1 RFVALN
7 FVFHPARSSA
17 RFKSAEISVAVRR
30 VDEDGDTKR
39 PSLVGALTGADAQQ
53 ERDFGTQTSRSNPVA
68 NPHSALI
75 RSSDALPPNRMRSL
89 RDSPPRFLRHAPHL
103 LFGAISPETLTWN
116 FNLAGS
122 LGVSQGPANA
132 TLKPSGG
139 MNGSYKMY
147 EMMRIQGSM
156 RGLHGWLGRQY
167 NNTTEDGEIVWTL
180 EENRLQKSGLP
191 REFTFVMLLTKGSG
205 GYEGV
210 EDVKLEL
217 DIKPVVGGFMGIS
230 NASFPGVVNNMLSYR
245 PLHNTPVD
253 LDLDVGQRF
262 QPEEKG
268 WGFNFAKL
276 ATDFDDFVWLPGQ
289 TWSTSEHGER
299 GDVGGGTAD
308 NGADQKDDGGK
319 NAKKQQDDKAPQQ
332 PLLGGDNTLNLRLI
346 LDHNAGRGSPAAI
359 ANAASL
365 PYISLRPQQ
374 PPYPHSRGPSP
385 LHAVPAPSSSVR
397 SRQSRVSA
405 SGSTSTSNKRRSI
418 TITSSAAQP
427 AAADHSTATPDA
439 DRRTSRS
446 PTLRRRTSR
455 SSLDKEYNSP
465 PPPSSQR
472 RAARP
477 NTIHDP
483 YGSRSPHAHFPSS
496 PPLANSA
503 ARPSSWYRHDD
514 SDGLETASQRPPP
527 RTADSNASSQATVVR
542 HTVAYDPVRADHGGT
557 ATAKN
562 ALSPDAGADERSA
575 DVPIERRRSAASGR
589 SGRSA
594 RSGRSDGTNGR
605 VSVRQAKVAQTPYP
619 ATPTPTSASKGKGEK
634 GDGLRYGDEDE
645 DNEEGQTAGEEEKEE
660 GTEDVLVDVPKLA
673 VPRKSSKRA
682 SVGSQLRYVV
692 EAGPTAAVP
701 ALPNGDTP
709 RPGKVQPEKQSDKI
723 QQPGKEQPEKEKQTN
738 VVSFNGALQG
748 DGAGWTVND
757 QPHDDSTAV
766 TATPIAAAAAT
777 ADGNV
782 GGDGTSTTTV
792 NRGDSTAAPPEA
804 PYRETGFS
812 RSASGVFHDAAEEL
826 AGSGDEHGD
835 GGKVGE
841 GEFDRNNVF

>member
-1 RFVALN
+1 
-7 FVFHPARSSA
+7 
-17 RFKSAEISVAVRR
+17 
-30 VDEDGDTKR
+30 
-39 PSLVGALTGADAQQ
+39 
-53 ERDFGTQTSRSNPVA
+53 
-68 NPHSALI
+68 
-75 RSSDALPPNRMRSL
+75 M
-89 RDSPPRFLRHAPHL
+89 
-103 LFGAISPETLTWN
+103 
-116 FNLAGS
+116 
-122 LGVSQGPANA
+122 SQGPANA

-167 NNTTEDGEIVWTL
+167 NTTTEDGEIVWTL

-253 LDLDVGQRF
+253 LDYDVGQRF

-268 WGFNFAKL
+268 LGFNFAKL
-276 ATDFDDFVWLPGQ
+276 ASDFDDFVWLPGQ

-299 GDVGGGTAD
+299 GDAGGGTAD
-308 NGADQKDDGGK
+308 DGGDQKDK
-319 NAKKQQDDKAPQQ
+319 NAKKQPDEKAPQQQQ

-346 LDHNAGRGSPAAI
+346 LDHSTGRGSPAAI

-418 TITSSAAQP
+418 TITST
-427 AAADHSTATPDA
+427 AAAAHAAGTDNSTATPDA

-455 SSLDKEYNSP
+455 SSLGKEYNSP
-465 PPPSSQR
+465 PPPSSSLR
-472 RAARP
+472 SARP

-483 YGSRSPHAHFPSS
+483 YNSRSPHAHFPSS
-496 PPLANSA
+496 PPSANSA

-514 SDGLETASQRPPP
+514 SDGLEAASHRPPP

-542 HTVAYDPVRADHGGT
+542 HTVHDSALGDHGGT
-557 ATAKN
+557 AAAKN
-562 ALSPDAGADERSA
+562 SLLPDAGGEDTGV

-619 ATPTPTSASKGKGEK
+619 ATPTPTSASAGKGRGEK
-634 GDGLRYGDEDE
+634 GEGLRYGDEESNDE
-645 DNEEGQTAGEEEKEE
+645 GDRGVEEAKEAAQRDNAG
-660 GTEDVLVDVPKLA
+660 DVIVDVPKLA

-692 EAGPTAAVP
+692 EAGPTAPAVP
-701 ALPNGDTP
+701 LLPNGEVKLP
-709 RPGKVQPEKQSDKI
+709 VKVQQPEKIQEAGKQKI
-723 QQPGKEQPEKEKQTN
+723 QQQEGKEQPEKEKQAN

-748 DGAGWTVND
+748 DGKGWTVND
-757 QPHDDSTAV
+757 LPHDDSAPATASATSTAV
-766 TATPIAAAAAT
+766 P
-777 ADGNV
+777 
-782 GGDGTSTTTV
+782 
-792 NRGDSTAAPPEA
+792 
-804 PYRETGFS
+804 
-812 RSASGVFHDAAEEL
+812 
-826 AGSGDEHGD
+826 
-835 GGKVGE
+835 
-841 GEFDRNNVF
+841 